1 MRLTKLEVQG
11 FKAFADHLEFRF
23 ERGVTAIVGP
33 NGSGKSNVSDAVR
46 WVLGEQRART
56 MRGAKME
63 DVIFHGSSARKA
75 VNMAEVSLHFDNDS
89 GELPVPFREVVITRR
104 LLRTGESEYL
114 LNRAPCRL
122 RDIQD
127 LLRGTGLGAD
137 SGVVIE
143 AKMIDALLS
152 DRPDE
157 RRELFEEAAGVGLY
171 RDRRRSAER
180 RLEET
185 TVDLARLD
193 DLIAEVQSQ
202 VRSLARQRRR
212 AERHAELTARRFQVE
227 LSLATHEMAAWADEL
242 EALEA
247 RLGTVREALP
257 GAEGAIGEAEQ
268 ERERHHAGRAT
279 AEAQRVELARLAAEQ
294 TGRAQRRERELA
306 VAEERQRSTEQR
318 RQRAEE
324 ERRENA
330 AFEQRLR
337 EERDQA
343 ATDRSTLVAEVAEA
357 GEALEERLQAEQVAR
372 EAVQRARGAVEQLER
387 AVREQRDQAR
397 RVELDREGAS
407 RERGETAQR
416 LAALEQE
423 RQRLADTAASIAREL
438 EQGREQ
444 VALARAEEE
453 EARQGL
459 EGARLAAVAARTA
472 DAEARAALAAAVERR
487 TALEG
492 RVNALASLERERV
505 GLAPSAAKL
514 LKERERFGEGAVLGP
529 LTDFVSADGDA
540 ARLVERYLGATMH
553 AIVVRDAAA
562 AEAVRRW
569 HAGTQPG
576 PLLLLPLDV
585 VAALESE
592 EGALGSRVVASGVAA
607 RWVQALLGRVRAV
620 DNGEAFVDDRGA
632 VFLPG
637 SASGPGPLQRRAEL
651 TRLEADL
658 AAADAH
664 REGAAATAADARVA
678 LQEAE
683 RAQQGAAE
691 GAARAQ
697 QEARRAAEALQDGE
711 RRRERVEREL
721 RQSTE
726 LAERLVARVAELA
739 GRIEALGV
747 QGEALLVRAGE
758 QEAAIAEAREALAV
772 AERELEQAREA
783 RATWQVTQAQAQA
796 RLSVATDR
804 ERRLQQEDTTAA
816 ARREALA
823 RELAMLSEADLA
835 LVQQLDGW
843 RTELAAEQLAAADAQ
858 ARLEEAEAAVAAAT
872 VALDAAER
880 RLDEARRL
888 AHGLGDQLHQAELR
902 HAELAG
908 RREAIRLRLET
919 EWRRPL
925 EELFA
930 GFEPLEVEA
939 EALRT
944 EAQGLRE
951 ALDDLGPVNP
961 LAIEEHEEEQR
972 RLEFLTGQR
981 NDLVAAKQSLHQAIR
996 EIDGTARELFLATF
1010 VQVRE
1015 NFRQIFLR
1023 MFGGGECDLRLENPD
1038 APLDC
1043 DIEVHASPRGKR
1055 TQRIHLLSS
1064 GERALV
1070 ALSLLFGIF
1079 LTKPSP
1085 FCLMDEVDAPLDDQ
1099 NIGRFVKM
1107 LNDFKARTQFI
1118 VITHNPRTTSEA
1130 ADAVYG
1136 VTMQEPGVSSIV
1148 SVRLRGGATLDE
1160 GGDAAASAPASPGDA
1175 PGDEPGDE
1183 AEVETGVESGDVLGA
1198 PAAGDGGGT
1207 DDAGSAPASG

>member
-1 MRLTKLEVQG
+1 
-11 FKAFADHLEFRF
+11 
-23 ERGVTAIVGP
+23 
-33 NGSGKSNVSDAVR
+33 
-46 WVLGEQRART
+46 
-56 MRGAKME
+56 
-63 DVIFHGSSARKA
+63 
-75 VNMAEVSLHFDNDS
+75 
-89 GELPVPFREVVITRR
+89 
-104 LLRTGESEYL
+104 
-114 LNRAPCRL
+114 
-122 RDIQD
+122 
-127 LLRGTGLGAD
+127 
-137 SGVVIE
+137 
-143 AKMIDALLS
+143 
-152 DRPDE
+152 
-157 RRELFEEAAGVGLY
+157 
-171 RDRRRSAER
+171 
-180 RLEET
+180 
-185 TVDLARLD
+185 
-193 DLIAEVQSQ
+193 
-202 VRSLARQRRR
+202 
-212 AERHAELTARRFQVE
+212 
-227 LSLATHEMAAWADEL
+227 
-242 EALEA
+242 
-247 RLGTVREALP
+247 
-257 GAEGAIGEAEQ
+257 
-268 ERERHHAGRAT
+268 
-279 AEAQRVELARLAAEQ
+279 
-294 TGRAQRRERELA
+294 
-306 VAEERQRSTEQR
+306 
-318 RQRAEE
+318 
-324 ERRENA
+324 
-330 AFEQRLR
+330 
-337 EERDQA
+337 
-343 ATDRSTLVAEVAEA
+343 
-357 GEALEERLQAEQVAR
+357 
-372 EAVQRARGAVEQLER
+372 
-387 AVREQRDQAR
+387 
-397 RVELDREGAS
+397 
-407 RERGETAQR
+407 
-416 LAALEQE
+416 
-423 RQRLADTAASIAREL
+423 
-438 EQGREQ
+438 
-444 VALARAEEE
+444 
-453 EARQGL
+453 
-459 EGARLAAVAARTA
+459 
-472 DAEARAALAAAVERR
+472 
-487 TALEG
+487 
-492 RVNALASLERERV
+492 
-505 GLAPSAAKL
+505 
-514 LKERERFGEGAVLGP
+514 
-529 LTDFVSADGDA
+529 
-540 ARLVERYLGATMH
+540 
-553 AIVVRDAAA
+553 
-562 AEAVRRW
+562 
-569 HAGTQPG
+569 
-576 PLLLLPLDV
+576 

-664 REGAAATAADARVA
+664 REGAAATAADARAALQEAERAQQGAAEGAARAQQEARRAAEA

-783 RATWQVTQAQAQA
+783 RATWQVSQAQAQA

-823 RELAMLSEADLA
+823 RELAMLSEADVA

-930 GFEPLEVEA
+930 GFAPLEVEA

-1160 GGDAAASAPASPGDA
+1160 AEAAEAAAPEPSAAAGPESDAVPDGAADAGQDREPAAGSADAAATT
-1175 PGDEPGDE
+1175 
-1183 AEVETGVESGDVLGA
+1183 TGS
-1198 PAAGDGGGT
+1198 
-1207 DDAGSAPASG
+1207 